1 MKQAIVKSIGVAALG
16 AAFTAA
22 VAGTAA
28 AAPTDSLSGAASDVT
43 RTLPALDSTALD
55 SSTLDRT
62 TSGTGDL
69 VRSGTGLVQGAT
81 ESAPLAA
88 DTLAHTK
95 KKPTGGLTGVLGNLP
110 IDPSGLG
117 LPTDALSGVSLG

>member
-28 AAPTDSLSGAASDVT
+28 AAPTDSLSGAATDVT
-43 RTLPALDSTALD
+43 RTLPALDST
-55 SSTLDRT
+55 TLDRT

-69 VRSGTGLVQGAT
+69 VRSGTGLVRGAT

-88 DTLAHTK
+88 DTLAHTE
-95 KKPTGGLTGVLGNLP
+95 KKPGGGLTGVLGNLP